1 MPTIQTCG
9 SSSAQ
14 KSITT
19 RASLGTNRQAE
30 QIYLFDLLTTGFF
43 QSAYSARYFDPL
55 PVHPSVLVG
64 EKRSNHR
71 PHVIRQ
77 QSRTRRRRICDGVQ
91 RFNGTAA
98 CIAALL

>member
-30 QIYLFDLLTTGFF
+30 QIYLFNLLTTGFF
-43 QSAYSARYFDPL
+43 QSAIPPDTSIRCTFTHLFSSERSAAIIGPTSSGNNPGPDEGAFVMEFNDL
-55 PVHPSVLVG
+55 
-64 EKRSNHR
+64 
-71 PHVIRQ
+71 
-77 QSRTRRRRICDGVQ
+77 TVQ
-91 RFNGTAA
+91 PPA
-98 CIAALL
+98 